1 MYTKK
6 YKKSLK
12 YRKAT
17 FKSETKRLICW
28 TIGYLEKIIKLY
40 SLPH

>member
-17 FKSETKRLICW
+17 FKAETKRLISNVGPLAIW
-28 TIGYLEKIIKLY
+28 KK
-40 SLPH
+40 